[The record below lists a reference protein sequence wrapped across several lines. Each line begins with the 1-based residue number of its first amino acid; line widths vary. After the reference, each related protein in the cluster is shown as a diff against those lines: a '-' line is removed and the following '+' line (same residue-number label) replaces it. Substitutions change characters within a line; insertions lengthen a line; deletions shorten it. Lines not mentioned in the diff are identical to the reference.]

1 MINFGTFVTELG
13 HPLTQVVLTAFDWN
27 KLRPEAIFGGQVLER
42 TPAGL
47 TIVYIIGVG
56 VLIGFLVLT
65 FYDNFNRP
73 KFLYERDLPR
83 EVKKRLT
90 QTIANRS
97 IRVWQMVFVVLA
109 FSVFGFQVYWT
120 YFADDSN
127 EQFQALAYKDMRTRR
142 TTAANLRGWM
152 LDRTG
157 ALGASLAYYKLNSDG
172 DIVRG
177 FALEK
182 EMAHLLGTE
191 RGTPGLER
199 TLYKKVADPAPEAW
213 EVFTKIKRKEDE
225 QKDVKVT
232 IDRDLQ
238 AYIANQLEGKKG
250 AIVVLNPQTGDILAI
265 YSNPSFS
272 LAQAQ
277 TLEDYLKLEGN
288 KRDKPLLNRATREF
302 YVPGSTF
309 KTFTMIS
316 AFRAGKQ
323 NSMFPSYP
331 GGFKPTPNS
340 RPIVDATQKLGPDG
354 SVSGACDGGCQEKN
368 IQFAYQVSSNQYFS
382 QLAIWLGRE
391 RLRETALLVGINPV
405 DSPDEALL
413 QKFFPNVLNTS
424 NPNIAGAIAPQQ
436 STIVTGKDISLYDLG
451 IQGMG
456 QGYAGQMTPF
466 QMAMIASIPGNLE
479 GKLMK
484 PRIEIDQPPQMFSQ
498 VLSPQQ
504 AAQIRMIMST
514 VTEEPGGTGTVISA
528 KLAGTGIRTGGK
540 TGTAEKQ
547 APLYDE
553 KTGKLK
559 TEKRRRRNAQGQWEE
574 YEVPLMYERTDSWFI
589 TIAPLERPQVAI
601 AVVVEGGGYGA
612 RTAAPIAAN
621 VILKARELGLLGD
634 QYKPKVQPIRPAVQK
649 PKRRRQ

>member
-1 MINFGTFVTELG
+1 MINIGTSMPALG
-13 HPLTQVVLTAFDWN
+13 YLILAAFDWN

-47 TIVYIIGVG
+47 SIVYIIGIG
-56 VLIGFLVLT
+56 VLIGFLILT

-73 KFLYERDLPR
+73 KFPYERDLPR

-90 QTIANRS
+90 KTIANRS
-97 IRVWQMVFVVLA
+97 IRVWQVVFVLLA

-120 YFADDSN
+120 YVADESN

-152 LDRTG
+152 LDRNGT
-157 ALGASLAYYKLNSDG
+157 LGAALAYYKVNADG

-177 FALEK
+177 FALER

-199 TLYKKVADPAPEAW
+199 TLYKRVADPAPEAW
-213 EVFTKIKRKEDE
+213 EVLTRIKRPEDE

-238 AYIANQLEGKKG
+238 AYVATLLEGKKG
-250 AIVVLNPQTGDILAI
+250 AIVVLNPQTGDIIAI
-265 YSNPSFS
+265 YSNPSFN
-272 LAQAQ
+272 LAEAQ
-277 TLEDYLKLEGN
+277 NLEDYLKLEGN

-323 NSMFPSYP
+323 DLMFPSYP

-340 RPIVDATQKLGPDG
+340 RPIVDSTQSLGDDG
-354 SVSGACDGGCQEKN
+354 SVGGVCDGGCQEKN

-382 QLAIWLGRE
+382 QLAIALGRE
-391 RLRETALLVGINPV
+391 RLRETAQLVGIGAV
-405 DSPDEALL
+405 DTPEEALM
-413 QKFFPNVLNTS
+413 QKFFPLVLNTS
-424 NPNIAGAIAPQQ
+424 KPAIAGSIAPQQ
-436 STIVTGKDISLYDLG
+436 STMVTGKDISLFDLG

-466 QMAMIASIPGNLE
+466 QMAMIAAIPANME

-484 PRIEIDQPPQMFSQ
+484 PRIEMEQPPQAFSQ

-514 VTEEPGGTGTVISA
+514 VTEERGGTGVVISA

-559 TEKRRRRNAQGQWEE
+559 TEKRRRKNAEGKWED
-574 YEVPLMYERTDSWFI
+574 YQAPVMYERTDSWFI
-589 TIAPLERPQVAI
+589 TIAPLERPTLAI
-601 AVVVEGGGYGA
+601 AVVVEGGGYGS

-634 QYKPKVQPIRPAVQK
+634 QYKPKAQAIKPAAKK
-649 PKRRRQ
+649 PVRKRR